1 MRFRQ
6 KTILIGLHRPVNV
19 SAKPTQ
25 ERPSDRPYRLENG
38 VATITMDDGKVNV
51 MSISAGFDL
60 KIFAA
65 NDPGRSLEMVR
76 AGADS
81 PFA

>member
-1 MRFRQ
+1 
-6 KTILIGLHRPVNV
+6 
-19 SAKPTQ
+19 
-25 ERPSDRPYRLENG
+25 
-38 VATITMDDGKVNV
+38 MDDGKVNV